1 MLSRK
6 ALLGAL
12 ALVTVLAIVGGVS
25 WVLINSNPR
34 PELLTQEQ
42 LRDDAMAYIKGNH
55 PETAPLIK
63 DLAWT
68 GGRVTPAGLVGA
80 ETYTYLG
87 QGWNVTITYPVV
99 LNPVYAITADYSATS
114 TGDVS
119 IPYRVI
125 WQGNWENGSI
135 VEINYTFAQ

>member
-6 ALLGAL
+6 ALLGVL
-12 ALVTVLAIVGGVS
+12 TLVILLAIVGGAS
-25 WVLINSNPR
+25 WVLIHSNQP
-34 PELLTQEQ
+34 PELSTPEQ
-42 LRDDAMAYIKGNH
+42 VRDDAMAYIKGNH
-55 PETAPLIK
+55 PETAPFMN
-63 DLAWT
+63 DLAWN
-68 GGRVTPAGLVGA
+68 GGRVTPTGLVGA
-80 ETYTYLG
+80 ETYTYLS

-99 LNPVYAITADYSATS
+99 PNPVYAITADYSSTS

-125 WQGNWENGSI
+125 WQGTWENGSI